1 MHTLPQLLE
10 EDINVFDGA
19 LGDLLSKSDAA
30 TAIIT
35 DKAGFCLV
43 EKGDTQNFDVTSVAA
58 LASGSFEATQAI
70 ARIIN
75 ENFSCVYQQ
84 GEKYS
89 MLVNN
94 IDEQT
99 VLIVIFPNTV
109 GVGLVKFY
117 SGETLRAC
125 ADQFTKARSRA
136 PGEGIDLAM
145 LNVAD
150 TSGVFKKGPGAT

>member
-10 EDINVFDGA
+10 EDVTALDSA
-19 LGDLLSKSDAA
+19 LGELLGKSDAA

-43 EKGDTQNFDVTSVAA
+43 EKGDTENFDVTSVAA

-75 ENFSCVYQQ
+75 ENFSCVYQE
-84 GEKYS
+84 GENYS
-89 MLVNN
+89 LLVNN

-109 GVGLVKFY
+109 SVGLVKFY
-117 SGETLRAC
+117 SADTIKAC
-125 ADQFTKARSRA
+125 ADQFTRARQRA

-145 LNVAD
+145 INVAD
-150 TSGVFKKGPGAT
+150 TTGIFKKRQDAQ

>member
-10 EDINVFDGA
+10 EDITALDGA
-19 LGDLLSKSDAA
+19 LGELLAKSDAA

-84 GEKYS
+84 GEKFS

-99 VLIVIFPNTV
+99 VLIVIFPNNV
-109 GVGLVKFY
+109 SVGLVKFY
-117 SGETLRAC
+117 GTETIRLC
-125 ADQFTKARSRA
+125 AEQFNKARQRA

-145 LNVAD
+145 INVAD
-150 TSGVFKKGPGAT
+150 TTGIFKKRQD

>member
-10 EDINVFDGA
+10 EDVNALDGA
-19 LGDLLSKSDAA
+19 LGQLLAKSDAA

-43 EKGDTQNFDVTSVAA
+43 EKGDTENFDITSVAA

-99 VLIVIFPNTV
+99 VLIVIFPNSV
-109 GVGLVKFY
+109 SVGLVKFY
-117 SGETLRAC
+117 STDTIRAC
-125 ADQFTKARSRA
+125 ADQFSIARNRA

-145 LNVAD
+145 LNIAD
-150 TSGVFKKGPGAT
+150 TAGIFKKRDE

>member
-1 MHTLPQLLE
+1 
-10 EDINVFDGA
+10 
-19 LGDLLSKSDAA
+19 
-30 TAIIT
+30 
-35 DKAGFCLV
+35 CLV
-43 EKGDTQNFDVTSVAA
+43 EKGDTANFDTTSVAA

-75 ENFSCVYQQ
+75 EPNFSCVYQE
-84 GEKYS
+84 GERYS

-99 VLIVIFPNTV
+99 VLIVIFPITV
-109 GVGLVKFY
+109 SVGLVKY
-117 SGETLRAC
+117 YGAETIRSA
-125 ADQFTKARSRA
+125 AEQFNKARLRA

-150 TSGVFKKGPGAT
+150 TADIFKKREE

>member
-10 EDINVFDGA
+10 EDVNALDGA
-19 LGDLLSKSDAA
+19 LSELLARSDAA

-43 EKGDTQNFDVTSVAA
+43 EKGDTENFDVTSVAA

-99 VLIVIFPNTV
+99 VLIVIFPNNV
-109 GVGLVKFY
+109 SVGLVKFY
-117 SGETLRAC
+117 ATDTLRAC
-125 ADQFTKARSRA
+125 ADQFERARTRA

-145 LNVAD
+145 LNIAD
-150 TSGVFKKGPGAT
+150 TAGIFKKREQ

>member
-10 EDINVFDGA
+10 EDITVLDGA

-43 EKGDTQNFDVTSVAA
+43 EKGDTDTFDVTSVAA

-99 VLIVIFPNTV
+99 VLIVISPNTASA
-109 GVGLVKFY
+109 GLKKFCAAKPA
-117 SGETLRAC
+117 RAG
-125 ADQFTKARSRA
+125 AAQFPKARQR
-136 PGEGIDLAM
+136 GRFRRRRIL
-145 LNVAD
+145 
-150 TSGVFKKGPGAT
+150 

>member
-10 EDINVFDGA
+10 EDVNALDSA
-19 LGDLLSKSDAA
+19 LGELLAKSDAA

-43 EKGDTQNFDVTSVAA
+43 EKGDTENFDVTSVAA

-89 MLVNN
+89 LLVNN

-99 VLIVIFPNTV
+99 VLIVIFPNSV
-109 GVGLVKFY
+109 SVGLVKFY
-117 SGETLRAC
+117 GSDTIRAC
-125 ADQFTKARSRA
+125 AEQFTKARNRA

-145 LNVAD
+145 LNIAD
-150 TSGVFKKGPGAT
+150 TTGVFKKGPNAS

>member
-10 EDINVFDGA
+10 EDMTVLDGA
-19 LGDLLSKSDAA
+19 LGELLSKSDAA

-43 EKGDTQNFDVTSVAA
+43 EKGDTATFDVTSVAA

-109 GVGLVKFY
+109 SVGLVKFY
-117 SGETLRAC
+117 GAETIRAC
-125 ADQFTKARSRA
+125 ADQFTKARQRA

-145 LNVAD
+145 LNIAD
-150 TSGVFKKGPGAT
+150 TTGVFRKGPNAS

>member
-1 MHTLPQLLE
+1 MHTLPQLIQ
-10 EDINVFDGA
+10 EDITVLDAA
-19 LGDLLSKSDAA
+19 LNDLLTKSDAA
-30 TAIIT
+30 TAMIT

-43 EKGDTQNFDVTSVAA
+43 EKGDTQNFDTTSVAA

-75 ENFSCVYQQ
+75 ENFGCVYQE
-84 GEKYS
+84 GERFS

-99 VLIVIFPNTV
+99 VLIVIFPKTVSV
-109 GVGLVKFY
+109 GVVKY
-117 SGETLRAC
+117 YGDETIRA
-125 ADQFTKARSRA
+125 AAEQYTKARNRA

-150 TSGVFKKGPGAT
+150 TVDIFKKRQE

>member
-10 EDINVFDGA
+10 EDVNVLDSA
-19 LGDLLSKSDAA
+19 LGVLLAKSDAA

-43 EKGDTQNFDVTSVAA
+43 EKGDTENFDVTSVAA

-89 MLVNN
+89 LLVNN

-109 GVGLVKFY
+109 SVGLVRFY
-117 SGETLRAC
+117 GDETIRAC
-125 ADQFTKARSRA
+125 ADQFSKARNRA

-150 TSGVFKKGPGAT
+150 TSGIFKKREK

>member
-10 EDINVFDGA
+10 EDIVAMDAA
-19 LGDLLSKSDAA
+19 LGELLAKSDAA

-43 EKGDTQNFDVTSVAA
+43 EKGDTENFDTTSVAA

-99 VLIVIFPNTV
+99 VLIVIFPNSV
-109 GVGLVKFY
+109 SVGLVKFY
-117 SGETLRAC
+117 SAETIKAC
-125 ADQFTKARSRA
+125 ADQFTAARGRA
-136 PGEGIDLAM
+136 PGQGIDLAM
-145 LNVAD
+145 INVAD
-150 TSGVFKKGPGAT
+150 TAGIFKKRPDAT

>member
-10 EDINVFDGA
+10 EDVTTLDRA

-30 TAIIT
+30 TAILT

-43 EKGDTQNFDVTSVAA
+43 EKGDTETFDVTSVAA

-75 ENFSCVYQQ
+75 ENFSCVYQE
-84 GEKYS
+84 GEKFS

-99 VLIVIFPNTV
+99 VLIVIFPKTV
-109 GVGLVKFY
+109 SVGLVKYY
-117 SGETLRAC
+117 SSETIRAA
-125 ADQFTKARSRA
+125 ADQFTKARNRA

-150 TSGVFKKGPGAT
+150 TADIFKKRTEN

>member
-10 EDINVFDGA
+10 DDVNVLDRA
-19 LGDLLSKSDAA
+19 LGDLLKRTEAA

-43 EKGDTQNFDVTSVAA
+43 EKGDTENFDTTSVAA

-75 ENFSCVYQQ
+75 ENFNCVYQQ
-84 GEKYS
+84 GENYS
-89 MLVNN
+89 LLVNN

-99 VLIVIFPNTV
+99 VLIVIFPNSV
-109 GVGLVKFY
+109 SVGLVKFY
-117 SGETLRAC
+117 GAETIKAC
-125 ADQFTKARSRA
+125 ADQFTVARQRA

-150 TSGVFKKGPGAT
+150 TSGIFKKRKDAS

>member
-10 EDINVFDGA
+10 EDINVLDSA
-19 LGDLLSKSDAA
+19 LGELLARSDAS
-30 TAIIT
+30 TAIVT

-43 EKGDTQNFDVTSVAA
+43 EKGDTQNFDTTSVAA

-75 ENFSCVYQQ
+75 ENFSCVYQE
-84 GEKYS
+84 GEKFS

-99 VLIVIFPNTV
+99 VLIVIFPKTV
-109 GVGLVKFY
+109 SVGLVKYY
-117 SGETLRAC
+117 SSETIRAA
-125 ADQFTKARSRA
+125 ADQFTKARNRA

-150 TSGVFKKGPGAT
+150 TADIFKKRTEN

>member
-10 EDINVFDGA
+10 EDVNVLDSA
-19 LGDLLSKSDAA
+19 LGELLSKSDAA

-75 ENFSCVYQQ
+75 ENFSCVYQE
-84 GEKYS
+84 GENFS

-94 IDEQT
+94 IDEQN
-99 VLIVIFPNTV
+99 VLIVIFPKSVSV
-109 GVGLVKFY
+109 GRVKYY
-117 SGETLRAC
+117 SSQTI
-125 ADQFTKARSRA
+125 S
-136 PGEGIDLAM
+136 
-145 LNVAD
+145 
-150 TSGVFKKGPGAT
+150 

>member
-10 EDINVFDGA
+10 EDINAMDAA
-19 LGDLLSKSDAA
+19 LGELLAKSDAA

-43 EKGDTQNFDVTSVAA
+43 EKGDTENFDVTSVAA

-75 ENFSCVYQQ
+75 ENFSCVYQE

-99 VLIVIFPNTV
+99 VLIVIFPKNV
-109 GVGLVKFY
+109 SVGLVKFY
-117 SGETLRAC
+117 GTETIRAC
-125 ADQFTKARSRA
+125 ADQFTIARNRA
-136 PGEGIDLAM
+136 PGAGIDLAM
-145 LNVAD
+145 LNIAD
-150 TSGVFKKGPGAT
+150 TSGIFKKRQE